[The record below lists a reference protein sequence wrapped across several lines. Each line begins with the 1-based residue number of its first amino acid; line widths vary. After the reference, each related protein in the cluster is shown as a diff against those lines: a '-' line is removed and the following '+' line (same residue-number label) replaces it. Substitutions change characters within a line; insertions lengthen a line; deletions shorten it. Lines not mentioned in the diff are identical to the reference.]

1 MANRKPRSKFKVGQT
16 VNVTKWTR
24 GGVESGVIAS
34 VHGTPVSYPNRDSFT
49 LFRYMVKMDNAVGP
63 FGASVRFVH
72 EYQITAAVVAV
83 VKAA

>member
-1 MANRKPRSKFKVGQT
+1 MATRKPRSKFKIGQT
-16 VNVTKWTR
+16 VNVTKWTH
-24 GGVESGVIAS
+24 GGVETGVIAS

-49 LFRYMVKMDNAVGP
+49 LFRYMVKMDNAVGV

-83 VKAA
+83 GKAA